1 MHQKFYAGFD
11 LHVVWFHELK
21 SRFKRLLLVGRC
33 NMLLPVNPFHA
44 TNLFQYTLKTVK
56 QGFCGVFRGYMT
68 WNRLIIIVICF
79 FFPFYWESTDNKP
92 HKNSSLSFLTN
103 LIFSKNSKYIITTP
117 PLLFRSTSFHKPV
130 NFPFPLS
137 WSNTPRLSVKLLMK
151 LRPFPFEIFFKQ

>member
-1 MHQKFYAGFD
+1 MSDLNTKMHQKFYAGFD

-56 QGFCGVFRGYMT
+56 QGFCDVFRGYMT

-79 FFPFYWESTDNKP
+79 F
-92 HKNSSLSFLTN
+92 SLSIEKV
-103 LIFSKNSKYIITTP
+103 LIINPTKTAASPFWPISFSPKIQNILSP
-117 PLLFRSTSFHKPV
+117 PHPFSLDQRPSTS
-130 NFPFPLS
+130 L
-137 WSNTPRLSVKLLMK
+137 
-151 LRPFPFEIFFKQ
+151 